1 MAHQYC
7 LQNNKKC
14 TLWLDEKSL
23 APLVPLFEAQPC
35 VEAVKLIG
43 GIDHYN
49 CGGQPY
55 HFGLST
61 ADHRDD
67 EIYHLGMRSFPQRQ
81 ITLQTLVW
89 TPLLIDRAEIAET
102 PCFEVGPI
110 TKTNRL
116 VLHGTFKSHHTGVPS
131 FWKFL
136 FDRREELE
144 SLFEEIVF
152 VGTKDEIA
160 RAAEL
165 YPGEI
170 PVNGAKPTWSVFDDN
185 GDFLELAKL
194 ISASSCVIGAGSS
207 VVALGGAM
215 KIPTLRIHDPI
226 GDHPKVI
233 WSNLGHNQMNETERE
248 LRRKWPEFRDAW
260 IASPALEPSV

>member
-14 TLWLDEKSL
+14 TLWLDKASL

-35 VEAVKLIG
+35 VEAVELKD
-43 GIDHYN
+43 GIEHYN

-55 HFGLST
+55 HFGMKT
-61 ADHRDD
+61 DGYQGH
-67 EIYHLGMRSFPQRQ
+67 EVYHLGMKSFPQRQ

-89 TPLLIDRAEIAET
+89 VPLLIDRSEIAET
-102 PCFEVGPI
+102 VSLEVGPVD
-110 TKTNRL
+110 KVDRL

-136 FDRREELE
+136 FDHAKELEEL
-144 SLFEEIVF
+144 FQEIVF
-152 VGTKDEIA
+152 VGTKPEIE
-160 RAAEL
+160 RAAEV
-165 YPGEI
+165 YPPSE
-170 PVNGAKPTWSVFDDN
+170 NGAKPKWSTFDDGGN
-185 GDFLELAKL
+185 FLELAKFVA
-194 ISASSCVIGAGSS
+194 ASRCVIAAGSS
-207 VVALGGAM
+207 VATLGGAL

-233 WSNLGHNQMNETERE
+233 WSNLGHNQMNETETT
-248 LRRKWPEFRDAW
+248 LRTKWPEFREAW
-260 IASPALEPSV
+260 AARPAEATA